1 MIGCQLRKEVFKKCQ
16 NWSFDLSLGLPAA
29 APLHFAS
36 AVGRSSLRSRSFQ
49 NVGIDTLN
57 HHFGTPGFHAL
68 SLLDLVCHP
77 PSRPENPLQQI
88 SGSSPKMTLKV
99 HKFLQKTP
107 LFLYLP

>member
-16 NWSFDLSLGLPAA
+16 NWSFGLSLGLPAA

-68 SLLDLVCHP
+68 SRLDLVCHP
-77 PSRPENPLQQI
+77 PA
-88 SGSSPKMTLKV
+88 
-99 HKFLQKTP
+99 
-107 LFLYLP
+107 